1 MYKVS
6 IQRPTELQTVGYYK
20 TIGEA
25 DRVAQ
30 DIRVNQVWGS
40 RGGHK
45 FAVVVSEDNGSE
57 VPVVAKRDGV
67 GLWL

>member
-30 DIRVNQVWGS
+30 DIRANQ
-40 RGGHK
+40 RHK
-45 FAVVVSEDNGSE
+45 YAVVVNSEPNGSE
-57 VPVVAKRDGV
+57 APVVVKRDGV